1 MKQSGKRQPA
11 SCFSPKN
18 LPLAKKSCLDQ
29 AGKGGHGRQVR
40 IQETRIMCSTKHEKG
55 KTGKEDMHS
64 LWIKAQLSLLRKLD
78 WSKLW
83 KRCILTDTERKRLS
97 SFSESFVASLLK
109 SFLES
114 LSAESFVTYLY
125 ESLIES
131 LLHLC
136 QKVLLH
142 LCPVVL
148 LHPFQKKLLLS
159 CICLDKLCFI
169 LFLER

>member
-1 MKQSGKRQPA
+1 MKQSGKRQLA

-83 KRCILTDTERKRLS
+83 KRCILTDTERKRL
-97 SFSESFVASLLK
+97 FCIEGKLAFIVFRKFCCIFIEKFCWIFVWEFCYIFVGKFNWIFVASL
-109 SFLES
+109 SES
-114 LSAESFVTYLY
+114 LVA
-125 ESLIES
+125 SLSE
-131 LLHLC
+131 
-136 QKVLLH
+136 
-142 LCPVVL
+142 
-148 LHPFQKKLLLS
+148 FY
-159 CICLDKLCFI
+159 CILVN
-169 LFLER
+169 